1 MSATKC
7 EELRTLKKLLGLKC
21 VVKYPLILTLV
32 ELAVWDTTQLPLDL
46 VCSWKRSGCKHKD
59 KNLRNKRNG
68 SLILVIILEKNTLS
82 FVRTSALIP

>member
-1 MSATKC
+1 MSATKR

-46 VCSWKRSGCKHKD
+46 VCSWKHSGCKHKD

-82 FVRTSALIP
+82 FVHTSALIP